1 MSEQNSNKNFL
12 QWQTVRKTNP
22 NFYYSA
28 KAQHQIV
35 ADRQTLGDAF
45 YDKGQNNEN

>member
-1 MSEQNSNKNFL
+1 MSEQNSNKNFS
-12 QWQTVRKTNP
+12 QWQVVRKTNP

-35 ADRQTLGDAF
+35 ADRKALGEAF
-45 YDKGQNNEN
+45 YDKKENH